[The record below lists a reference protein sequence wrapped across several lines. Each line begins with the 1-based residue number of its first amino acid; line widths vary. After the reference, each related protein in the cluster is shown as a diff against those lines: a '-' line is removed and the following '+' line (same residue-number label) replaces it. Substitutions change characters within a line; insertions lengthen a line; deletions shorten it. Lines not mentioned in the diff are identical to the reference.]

1 MRLTKQLKAQAN
13 SIKFASQLP
22 TTTDFI
28 LNHNLINKDIVNNT
42 ERSTLVTS
50 SNTEENDQPLISNRK
65 ITFEDSS
72 NNSNHN
78 NQRKIPTIITT
89 SHSDGCLNNEKQRL
103 AIRRYNFDDDDSL
116 NSNFLHDEQIML

>member
-50 SNTEENDQPLISNRK
+50 SNTEENDQPLIPNRK